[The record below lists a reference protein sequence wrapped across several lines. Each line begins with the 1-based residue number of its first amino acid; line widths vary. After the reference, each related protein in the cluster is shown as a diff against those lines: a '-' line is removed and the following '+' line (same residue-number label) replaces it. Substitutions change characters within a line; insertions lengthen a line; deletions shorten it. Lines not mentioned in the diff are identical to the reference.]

1 MKIEIV
7 TIGDELL
14 IGQVIDTNS
23 AWMGRQL
30 NSAGF
35 EVSRINSIS
44 DDEAEILNILRE
56 SSQRADVILL
66 TGGLGPTKDDITKI
80 TLCKYFDTQLVFDE
94 QVFEDVKTLLKVYVP
109 NINELNRQQA
119 MVPANCT
126 VIRNSVGTA
135 PIMWFDQG
143 GTIYVSMP
151 GVPSEMKNAM
161 EKEIIPRFLKL
172 FSNGVIVHRTV
183 VVSGIPE
190 STLAEMLNEFEQSMP
205 NFIKLAYLPSVG
217 RIRLR
222 FTGRGTEKGMIER
235 ALNELIV
242 PLKAIVGESILAYDD
257 LSTVEMVAAVFTKQ
271 NLTLS
276 TAESCTGGNIAHQ
289 ITKFPG
295 SSNYFKGSVVAYHNE
310 IKINILD
317 VDPLQIEQ
325 YGAVSK
331 GVVEQMAI
339 GARIRLESDYA
350 VATSGIAGPDGGSEE
365 KPVGTIWIAVAGPMG
380 VVSEC
385 FSFGNQR
392 ERNITRST
400 EMALVMLKKMVDKD
414 DEQGAGGL
422 GRKA

>member
-44 DDEAEILNILRE
+44 DTEEEILNILNE
-56 SSQRADVILL
+56 TSQRADVVLL

-80 TLCKYFDTQLVFDE
+80 TLCKYFDTHLVFDE
-94 QVFEDVKTLLKVYVP
+94 QVFENVKSLLKTYVP

-126 VIRNSVGTA
+126 VIPNSVGTA
-135 PIMWFDQG
+135 PVMWFDQG

-161 EKEIIPRFLKL
+161 EMEIIPRLLKR
-172 FSNGVIVHRTV
+172 FSNGVIVHKTV

-222 FTGRGTEKGMIER
+222 FTGRGNDKGVLEGAID
-235 ALNELIV
+235 ELMV
-242 PLKAIVGESILAYDD
+242 PLTAIVGKSILAYDD
-257 LSTVEMVAAVFTKQ
+257 LSSVEMIAAVFTKQ
-271 NLTLS
+271 KLTLS

-289 ITKFPG
+289 ITKLPG

-310 IKINILD
+310 IKINFLD
-317 VDPLQIEQ
+317 VDPMLLGQF
-325 YGAVSK
+325 GAVSQ
-331 GVVEQMAI
+331 GVVEQMAN
-339 GARIRLESDYA
+339 GARARLNSDYA
-350 VATSGIAGPDGGSEE
+350 VATSGIAGPDGGSKE
-365 KPVGTIWIAVAGPMG
+365 KPVGTIWIAVAGPFG
-380 VVSEC
+380 IVSEC
-385 FSFGNQR
+385 FNFGSLR
-392 ERNITRST
+392 ERNIIRST
-400 EMALVMLKKMVDKD
+400 EMALVMLKRMVDKD
-414 DEQGAGGL
+414 DELGAGGL